1 MMHIAQAAAD
11 VAKSSSYVTGQF
23 VVDGVLLIAGL
34 KAVELV
40 ISKVRGPKGNGKGP
54 KLGEG
59 TKCQA
64 HGEAISKLEEFRGN
78 TKDALERIEGKVD
91 RLLERK

>member
-1 MMHIAQAAAD
+1 MMHLVQAASD
-11 VAKSSSYVTGQF
+11 VAKTSSYVTGQF
-23 VVDGVLLIAGL
+23 VIDGVLLIAGL
-34 KAVELV
+34 KTVELV
-40 ISKVRGPKGNGKGP
+40 INKVRAKGNGKISKP
-54 KLGEG
+54 GEG
-59 TKCQA
+59 PTCRT